1 MPYSSWSPEP
11 LRQLT
16 APHEL
21 FSSCSTKKQQLFA
34 LPVPTECPHPFCYF
48 LLPRK
53 KSVKICAKLWILSVQ
68 EAHKLLVSCAEDTG
82 FIPEEHVDSPA
93 SGAVSKTTWNRGVF
107 DMPSAI
113 TWKGG
118 VAFSGYTRAII
129 WLSVSFC
136 LVYLISF
143 EIFGCSL
150 QNLCSDTSTFCLHSP
165 PNISHIQP
173 SSLLGCSKTLF
184 MECSPQQLSLINYP
198 CWVLLNS
205 LAITTFGKHPE
216 IVPWLERIQLSIFSA
231 EFASSVCT
239 PCSVPAT
246 ARTRA
251 ARSAQAATELF
262 HTSYQPLILI
272 ICNHAQFAA
281 LLNSLPRD

>member
-1 MPYSSWSPEP
+1 MN
-11 LRQLT
+11 
-16 APHEL
+16 
-21 FSSCSTKKQQLFA
+21 CS
-34 LPVPTECPHPFCYF
+34 LPVPRRSSSCLPCQYLLSAHIHSATFFFHAKSQSRSVLSSEFCQFKRHTSCWSPVLRTQVLY
-48 LLPRK
+48 
-53 KSVKICAKLWILSVQ
+53 LS
-68 EAHKLLVSCAEDTG
+68 
-82 FIPEEHVDSPA
+82 EEHLASPA

-107 DMPSAI
+107 DVPSAI

-129 WLSVSFC
+129 CLSVSFFS
-136 LVYLISF
+136 VHLIFF

-173 SSLLGCSKTLF
+173 GSLLGCSKALF
-184 MECSPQQLSLINYP
+184 MERSPQQLSPINYYP

-239 PCSVPAT
+239 PCSIPAT